1 MNMNLTR
8 SISKDEIRAF
18 EDDGVVCLRG
28 VFDRDWVTRMRDA
41 VDRILDQPSRWG
53 TNINPDGSKGRFAID
68 TFMYLYDDDFYAL
81 AIESPLPEIAAVCLK
96 STRINLMWD
105 FFLVKEPGS
114 PHATNWHQ
122 DRPFNWIDGWQA
134 ISTWMP
140 LDVVTLDS
148 GAVEYIRGSHR
159 WGRYF
164 EPVGSDDKNTKSF
177 FKGADES
184 DLAGDGGEELP
195 DIDAERERYD
205 IVHFDSEPGDCVV
218 HHLNMV
224 HGAPGNFSRRR
235 RRAVCHRY
243 TGDDATYAVR
253 RSRFRVVPPRE
264 PGLKPGDAFPADHDL
279 FPGVWPRGRNLSLW
293 DGLRHRQPVPA

>member
-1 MNMNLTR
+1 MNRNLTR
-8 SISKDEIRAF
+8 SISNEEIRTF
-18 EDDGVVCLRG
+18 EEDGVVCLRG
-28 VFDRDWVTRMRDA
+28 VFDRDWIDRMRTA
-41 VDRILDQPSRWG
+41 VDRMLDQPSQWG
-53 TNINPDGSKGRFAID
+53 ANINLDGSKGRFAID

-81 AIESPLPEIAAVCLK
+81 AVQSPLPEIAAACLR

-114 PHATNWHQ
+114 PHPTNWHQ

-148 GAVEYIRGSHR
+148 GAVEYVRGSHR

-177 FKGADES
+177 FKGADEGN
-184 DLAGDGGEELP
+184 LAGDGGEELP
-195 DIDAERERYD
+195 DIEAERGRYD

-224 HGAPGNFSRRR
+224 HGAPGNFSVRR

-279 FPGVWPRGRNLSLW
+279 FPGVWPRDRAPVLW
-293 DGLRHRQPVPA
+293 DGLRRRQPVPA